1 MPAAALRVGTKLAAA
16 GCAKFGLERVRLD
29 FEDAVHTQVLAEV
42 TEFVSVQEVQG
53 LATSARDRATSAR
66 DRATSARDRARIKG
80 VT

>member
-29 FEDAVHTQVLAEV
+29 FEDAAHTQVLAEV
-42 TEFVSVQEVQG
+42 TEFVSVQEV

-66 DRATSARDRARIKG
+66 DRATIKG